1 MADVGINQMQSQG
14 QKPAGLDA
22 GVALREYNDI
32 ANTRQ
37 VPKGQRLERQTEDAA
52 EIIMYLEQA
61 GRGRQD
67 VRRPGAGAGSYD
79 KIAWSD
85 VSGDDNDIRIHSD
98 PVSALPSTTA
108 GKIQTVTD
116 LIKGGLLPPRKC
128 REVLR

>member
-1 MADVGINQMQSQG
+1 MHHRGTPPVFGPSAAFPPEVYHYLDWLIEQAMADVGINQMQSQG

-52 EIIMYLEQA
+52 EIIMYLGSKLAEEDKTFAVQA
-61 GRGRQD
+61 L
-67 VRRPGAGAGSYD
+67 GAGSYD

-85 VSGDDNDIRIHSD
+85 VSGDDNDIRI
-98 PVSALPSTTA
+98 TA
-108 GKIQTVTD
+108 T
-116 LIKGGLLPPRKC
+116 P
-128 REVLR
+128 